1 MELERCCKE
10 EWAKLPKDRATRR
23 GRRPPLAITGVGA
36 AAGRKRREKTAASA
50 SAQQMQHWGKMDDKL
65 ILAVFNYP
73 ELYNVTLPNYRCTES
88 RASAWRSIS
97 IVLGLPSEECKRK
110 WKNMRDRY
118 LKEVRMEIK
127 SKKQGEVVQ
136 SRWKYRQLMNFI
148 APFTGSR
155 SGVADMCGNNDDDHD
170 NPDNEAGSVEGES
183 ASSEAVKTPQPIT
196 KAPASQ
202 PDLKPQA
209 AFVTQLPALS
219 QDSQMAQLA
228 VMAKLPSGPQITP
241 SSKTGRK
248 RKHQDSPSQPSAQTT
263 TTSPTKWLV
272 KDNGTAFPNRP
283 RDEDELFL
291 LSFVPALKRLAPQ
304 KRCETKIKI
313 QQIMYDAEFNVAQ
326 PESLEKQPEPDT
338 QD

>member
-1 MELERCCKE
+1 
-10 EWAKLPKDRATRR
+10 
-23 GRRPPLAITGVGA
+23 
-36 AAGRKRREKTAASA
+36 
-50 SAQQMQHWGKMDDKL
+50 MDDKL

-88 RASAWRSIS
+88 RANAWRNIS
-97 IVLGLPSEECKRK
+97 IVLGIPSEECKRK

-127 SKKQGEVVQ
+127 SKKQGEIVQ

-155 SGVADMCGNNDDDHD
+155 SGVADICGSNDDDHD
-170 NPDNEAGSVEGES
+170 NPDNESGSAEGETP
-183 ASSEAVKTPQPIT
+183 SSEAVKTPQSVM
-196 KAPASQ
+196 KVPASQ
-202 PDLKPQA
+202 PDLKPQV
-209 AFVTQLPALS
+209 AFVTQLPSMS
-219 QDSQMAQLA
+219 QDTQMAQLA
-228 VMAKLPSGPQITP
+228 VMAKLPSSPQIAP
-241 SSKTGRK
+241 VSKTGRK
-248 RKHQDSPSQPSAQTT
+248 RRLVQDSLSSPSSQRTP
-263 TTSPTKWLV
+263 SPTKWLV
-272 KDNGTAFPNRP
+272 KDNGTSFPTRP

-313 QQIMYDAEFNVAQ
+313 QQIMYEAEFNIAQ
-326 PESLEKQPEPDT
+326 SESQEKQTEQET

>member
-1 MELERCCKE
+1 
-10 EWAKLPKDRATRR
+10 
-23 GRRPPLAITGVGA
+23 
-36 AAGRKRREKTAASA
+36 
-50 SAQQMQHWGKMDDKL
+50 MDDKL

-88 RASAWRSIS
+88 RANAWRSIS

-127 SKKQGEVVQ
+127 SKKQGEIVQ

-155 SGVADMCGNNDDDHD
+155 SGVADICGNNGDDHD
-170 NPDNEAGSVEGES
+170 NPDNESGSAEGETTS
-183 ASSEAVKTPQPIT
+183 LEAVKTPQPIV
-196 KAPASQ
+196 KVPVSQ
-202 PDLKPQA
+202 PELKPQV
-209 AFVTQLPALS
+209 AFVTQLPSVS
-219 QDSQMAQLA
+219 QDAQMAQLA
-228 VMAKLPSGPQITP
+228 VLAKMPPGPQMTP
-241 SSKTGRK
+241 VSKTGRK
-248 RKHQDSPSQPSAQTT
+248 RRLMQESHSLPSSQSTP
-263 TTSPTKWLV
+263 SPTKWLV
-272 KDNGTAFPNRP
+272 KDNGTSFPNRP

-313 QQIMYDAEFNVAQ
+313 QQIMYEAEFNVAQ
-326 PESLEKQPEPDT
+326 AESKEKQPEPET

>member
-1 MELERCCKE
+1 
-10 EWAKLPKDRATRR
+10 
-23 GRRPPLAITGVGA
+23 
-36 AAGRKRREKTAASA
+36 
-50 SAQQMQHWGKMDDKL
+50 MDEKL
-65 ILAVFNYP
+65 ILAVYNYP

-88 RASAWRSIS
+88 RANAWRSIS

-127 SKKQGEVVQ
+127 SKKQGEIVQ

-155 SGVADMCGNNDDDHD
+155 SGVADICGNNDDDHD
-170 NPDNEAGSVEGES
+170 NPDNESGSVEGETT
-183 ASSEAVKTPQPIT
+183 SSEAVKTPQPIT
-196 KAPASQ
+196 KVPVSQ
-202 PDLKPQA
+202 PDLKPQI
-209 AFVTQLPALS
+209 AFVTQLPAIS
-219 QDSQMAQLA
+219 QDAQMAQLA
-228 VMAKLPSGPQITP
+228 VLAKMPSGPQITP
-241 SSKTGRK
+241 ISKTGRK
-248 RKHQDSPSQPSAQTT
+248 RRLTQEPLSLPSQSTP
-263 TTSPTKWLV
+263 SPTKWLV
-272 KDNGTAFPNRP
+272 KDNGTSFPNRA

-313 QQIMYDAEFNVAQ
+313 QQIMYEAEFNVAQ
-326 PESLEKQPEPDT
+326 ADSKEKQPEPEA